1 MTLRAALHMLLVTL
15 IILCGVSP
23 ARTPDMVMKAAT
35 MLSRSRCGWRGIRF
49 CLFSARNSSCFAEC
63 TPKHSEELSMTG
75 AFFHYPDK
83 SGVQS
88 QSDPTHLAAT
98 PPMGW
103 NSWDAYGYTVRE
115 EEVKANA
122 DYMAKNLARYGW
134 QYVVVDIE
142 WYTPRTKSN
151 GYIPDPTNVTLDEF
165 GRLTPAPNRFPSAA
179 AGTGFKPLADYVH
192 SERLKF
198 GIHIMRG
205 IPREAVDKN
214 LPVKGTLYHAA
225 DVADKDHVCT
235 WPGMTDMYGVDTSR
249 PGGQAYYDSIA
260 ELYASWGVDF
270 IKADDMV
277 SPFHASEIEALSRAL
292 RKTRRPIVL
301 SLSPGPAPLEQA
313 EFLRA
318 NAQMWRISGDFW
330 DSWPSL
336 KRQFELTRR
345 WETHI
350 RPGGWPDADMLALG
364 RLSIRGEVGGD
375 RSSRLTHDE
384 QRTLLTLWSIFRSP
398 LIFGGDLPSNDA
410 FTLSL
415 LTNPDVIAVDQHS
428 SGNHQSYAKGTIIV
442 WLADVPGARD
452 EYTAVFNIGDSSE
465 NVDLSWA
472 DLGVNAKRAVVRD
485 LWQRRDMG
493 TQEEIHENLRPHAA
507 VLYKILPE

>member
-1 MTLRAALHMLLVTL
+1 MTFRTAFQMFVASLT
-15 IILCGVSP
+15 ILCGLSP
-23 ARTPDMVMKAAT
+23 ARKPESLAVTRSEPD
-35 MLSRSRCGWRGIRF
+35 S
-49 CLFSARNSSCFAEC
+49 
-63 TPKHSEELSMTG
+63 
-75 AFFHYPDK
+75 
-83 SGVQS
+83 
-88 QSDPTHLAAT
+88 THLASTA
-98 PPMGW
+98 PMGW

-122 DYMAKNLARYGW
+122 EYMAKNLARYGW
-134 QYVVVDIE
+134 QYIVVDIE
-142 WYTPRTKSN
+142 WYTPRTKPN

-165 GRLTPAPNRFPSAA
+165 GRLTPALNRFPSARKGA
-179 AGTGFKPLADYVH
+179 GFKPLADYVH
-192 SERLKF
+192 SKGLKF

-214 LPVKGTLYHAA
+214 LPIKGVLNHAS
-225 DVADKDHVCT
+225 DVADKIHVCT
-235 WPGMTDMYGVDTSR
+235 WSGMTDMYGVEISR

-270 IKADDMV
+270 VKADDML
-277 SPFHASEIEALSRAL
+277 SPFHASEIKALSLAL
-292 RKTRRPIVL
+292 QKTGRPIVL
-301 SLSPGPAPLEQA
+301 SLSPGPAPVEEA

-345 WETHI
+345 WETHVH
-350 RPGGWPDADMLALG
+350 PGGWPDADMLALG

-375 RSSRLTHDE
+375 RTSRFTRDE

-398 LIFGGDLPSNDA
+398 LMFGGDLPSNDA

-415 LTNPDVIAVDQHS
+415 LTNPEVIAVDQQS
-428 SGNHQSYAKGTIIV
+428 SGNHQSYAKGNIIAWV
-442 WLADVPGARD
+442 ADADRARD
-452 EYTAVFNIGDSSE
+452 EYVAVFNVGDSNE

-472 DLGVNAKRAVVRD
+472 DVGVNAKRVVARD
-485 LWQRRDMG
+485 LWQRKDIGTRDG
-493 TQEEIHENLRPHAA
+493 IHENLVPHAS
-507 VLYKILPE
+507 VLYKISPE